1 MGGLRN
7 PFKQVT
13 AGIQVGNRK
22 HPLSIMG
29 NPVLHLLRH
38 LVHMD
43 PLSHRLTGKLA
54 QRGRGD
60 RGIRF
65 RAIGAHIDILND
77 LRLPCERLA
86 NALRPFDEEPPRL
99 LTVLSVGELGYAA
112 DTFRL
117 GVREYLLIYGHT
129 ASVARGAHFQKAPT
143 KLTGRCQRVCHSSQP
158 APDTLWA
165 NAHHS
170 DICIRRAI
178 FIVHNAI
185 RNLWRNKGRS
195 VLIIIVVTIIA
206 AASTIGFAIVQAAQR
221 ARASALENTTISAQI
236 SLDRNKIMQSANS
249 SGQKPDMSSFGK
261 AMQEKQLT
269 LDDYEQYA
277 KSEYGVSSSYYIETS
292 SAAAV
297 DGGIEAVDTNN
308 GSSQESSDN
317 ANSRTDTGTAGAETE
332 GAMPNDMPRDMG
344 GQNGGPAMTTGD
356 FSLVGFS
363 SDEALENA
371 PNGSFTMDSGKAFDY
386 DASDGTP
393 VLVSKTLADANNL
406 KVGSTFKLA
415 NVSDSKKTYTFTVAG
430 IYSNTQE
437 SNMPMGGTMA
447 SIANDAA
454 NAIYMS
460 AATLGKID
468 LDSTKTLSIT
478 DSKGNTRE
486 TSATQLSFT
495 YVFDGKTD
503 YDRFTEEVKKA
514 GLLDDCTV
522 SSMDVEQ
529 YEQSLVPIDNLSK
542 FAKTMLIVVL
552 SVSAV
557 VLVILTIFNIR
568 ERKYEIGVLTAIG
581 VKKWKVSAQFAVE
594 LLTVVLIGLIV
605 GTGIGA
611 STSVPVSD
619 ALLSSQVASQQSQ
632 QESRRA
638 QFGRDMQGAPGAAP
652 DGNAQSAKPN
662 TDNIQGES
670 AEPNDGKQSQS
681 GMPQGLQHASNA
693 IKQVNA
699 TVSWATIGWM
709 LLIGLALTLLA
720 SVTAAIFV
728 MRYEPLQILADRS

>member
-1 MGGLRN
+1 M
-7 PFKQVT
+7 
-13 AGIQVGNRK
+13 
-22 HPLSIMG
+22 
-29 NPVLHLLRH
+29 
-38 LVHMD
+38 
-43 PLSHRLTGKLA
+43 
-54 QRGRGD
+54 
-60 RGIRF
+60 
-65 RAIGAHIDILND
+65 
-77 LRLPCERLA
+77 
-86 NALRPFDEEPPRL
+86 
-99 LTVLSVGELGYAA
+99 
-112 DTFRL
+112 
-117 GVREYLLIYGHT
+117 
-129 ASVARGAHFQKAPT
+129 
-143 KLTGRCQRVCHSSQP
+143 
-158 APDTLWA
+158 
-165 NAHHS
+165 
-170 DICIRRAI
+170 
-178 FIVHNAI
+178 HNAI

-386 DASDGTP
+386 DASDGNP

-514 GLLDDCTV
+514 GLSDDCTV

>member
-1 MGGLRN
+1 M
-7 PFKQVT
+7 
-13 AGIQVGNRK
+13 
-22 HPLSIMG
+22 
-29 NPVLHLLRH
+29 
-38 LVHMD
+38 
-43 PLSHRLTGKLA
+43 
-54 QRGRGD
+54 
-60 RGIRF
+60 
-65 RAIGAHIDILND
+65 
-77 LRLPCERLA
+77 
-86 NALRPFDEEPPRL
+86 
-99 LTVLSVGELGYAA
+99 
-112 DTFRL
+112 
-117 GVREYLLIYGHT
+117 
-129 ASVARGAHFQKAPT
+129 
-143 KLTGRCQRVCHSSQP
+143 
-158 APDTLWA
+158 
-165 NAHHS
+165 
-170 DICIRRAI
+170 
-178 FIVHNAI
+178 
-185 RNLWRNKGRS
+185 
-195 VLIIIVVTIIA
+195 
-206 AASTIGFAIVQAAQR
+206 
-221 ARASALENTTISAQI
+221 
-236 SLDRNKIMQSANS
+236 
-249 SGQKPDMSSFGK
+249 
-261 AMQEKQLT
+261 
-269 LDDYEQYA
+269 
-277 KSEYGVSSSYYIETS
+277 SSSYYIETS

-317 ANSRTDTGTAGAETE
+317 ANSRTDTGTAGAGTE

-371 PNGSFTMDSGKAFDY
+371 PNGSFTMNSGKALDY
-386 DASDGTP
+386 DASDGNP
-393 VLVSKTLADANNL
+393 ALVSKTLADANNL

-415 NVSDSKKTYTFTVAG
+415 NISDSKKTYTFTVAG
-430 IYSNTQE
+430 VYSNTQE
-437 SNMPMGGTMA
+437 SNMPMGGPMA
-447 SIANDAA
+447 SSANDAA

-460 AATLGKID
+460 AATLGKIG

-486 TSATQLSFT
+486 TSAAQLSFT
-495 YVFDGKTD
+495 YVFDGKAD
-503 YDRFTEEVKKA
+503 YDRFTEDVRKA
-514 GLLDDCTV
+514 GLSDDYTV

-529 YEQSLVPIDNLSK
+529 YGQSLVPIDNLSK
-542 FAKTMLIVVL
+542 FARTMLIVVL
-552 SVSAV
+552 SVGAV

-581 VKKWKVSAQFAVE
+581 VKKWKVAAQFAVE

-611 STSVPVSD
+611 ATSVPVSD

-662 TDNIQGES
+662 TDNTQGES
-670 AEPNDGKQSQS
+670 AVPNEGKQPQS

-709 LLIGLALTLLA
+709 LLIGSALTLLA
-720 SVTAAIFV
+720 SLTAAIFV

>member
-1 MGGLRN
+1 M
-7 PFKQVT
+7 
-13 AGIQVGNRK
+13 
-22 HPLSIMG
+22 
-29 NPVLHLLRH
+29 
-38 LVHMD
+38 
-43 PLSHRLTGKLA
+43 
-54 QRGRGD
+54 
-60 RGIRF
+60 
-65 RAIGAHIDILND
+65 
-77 LRLPCERLA
+77 
-86 NALRPFDEEPPRL
+86 
-99 LTVLSVGELGYAA
+99 
-112 DTFRL
+112 
-117 GVREYLLIYGHT
+117 
-129 ASVARGAHFQKAPT
+129 
-143 KLTGRCQRVCHSSQP
+143 
-158 APDTLWA
+158 
-165 NAHHS
+165 
-170 DICIRRAI
+170 
-178 FIVHNAI
+178 
-185 RNLWRNKGRS
+185 
-195 VLIIIVVTIIA
+195 
-206 AASTIGFAIVQAAQR
+206 
-221 ARASALENTTISAQI
+221 
-236 SLDRNKIMQSANS
+236 
-249 SGQKPDMSSFGK
+249 
-261 AMQEKQLT
+261 
-269 LDDYEQYA
+269 
-277 KSEYGVSSSYYIETS
+277 
-292 SAAAV
+292 

-317 ANSRTDTGTAGAETE
+317 ANSRTDTGTAGAGTE

-371 PNGSFTMDSGKAFDY
+371 PNGSFTMNSGKAFDY
-386 DASDGTP
+386 DASDGNP

-406 KVGSTFKLA
+406 KVGSTSKLA
-415 NVSDSKKTYTFTVAG
+415 NISDSKKTYTFTVAG

-437 SNMPMGGTMA
+437 SNMPMGGPMA
-447 SIANDAA
+447 SSANDAA

-460 AATLGKID
+460 AATLGKIG

-486 TSATQLSFT
+486 TSAAQLSFT
-495 YVFDGKTD
+495 YVFDGKAD
-503 YDRFTEEVKKA
+503 YDGFTEDVRKA
-514 GLLDDCTV
+514 GLSDDYTV

-529 YEQSLVPIDNLSK
+529 YGQSLVPIDNLSK
-542 FAKTMLIVVL
+542 FARTMLIVVL
-552 SVSAV
+552 SVGAV

-581 VKKWKVSAQFAVE
+581 VKKWKVAAQFAVE

-611 STSVPVSD
+611 ATSVPVSD

-638 QFGRDMQGAPGAAP
+638 QFGRDMQGAPPGAAP

-662 TDNIQGES
+662 TDNTQGES
-670 AEPNDGKQSQS
+670 AVPNEGKQPQS

-709 LLIGLALTLLA
+709 LLIGSALTLLA
-720 SVTAAIFV
+720 SLTAAIFV